1 MKIYWLLLL
10 TEQELVGMII
20 DYDEKHDIVYI
31 RFSESEYAY
40 SEEKESIIIDY
51 DEEGKVIA
59 FEILDASNVLEK
71 PIQQMLKVKE
81 IAET

>member
-1 MKIYWLLLL
+1 MMIYLLLL
-10 TEQELVGMII
+10 PTKQELVGMFI

-31 RFSESEYAY
+31 RFSKSEYAY

-51 DEEGKVIA
+51 DNEGKVIA
-59 FEILDASNVLEK
+59 LEILDANNVLEK

-81 IAET
+81 TAGS